1 MTLSNTA
8 VPRYYSEFRNKV
20 LAGEIPVCEEISM
33 QMNIIDRLIVSP
45 DYYYDDEAVYGWVDY
60 CENELT
66 LTNGEDLHLLDTF
79 KLWGEDIFGWYY
91 FTERNVYVP
100 SENGAPGHYEL
111 KTIKKRLRNKQFIIT
126 ARGSAKSMFASAI
139 QSYFCAVDPSTSD
152 QFVVA
157 PTMRQADETLAPIRT
172 ALARAR
178 GPLFKFLTD
187 GSVHSTKGKAS
198 DHVKMAPTKKGIQN
212 FITNSIIEVRPMS
225 VDKLQGGRPMIS
237 TVDEWLSGDTR
248 EDVIGAIEQG
258 ASKLPDYLILATS
271 SEGTVR
277 NGVGDSIKM
286 ELEDRLRGFY
296 WDPHTSIWYYKLDDV
311 SEVGHPELWLKA
323 APNLGIT
330 VSYETYQ
337 LDVERAEKN
346 PDARNDILA
355 KRFGIPMEGFTYYFT
370 YEETLPTKKRQNY
383 DELPCTMGA
392 DLSQGDD
399 FCAFS
404 FLFPLG
410 ANGFGVKARCY
421 ITQRTYDNLPSAL
434 QIKYQH
440 FVKEDSLVI
449 MDSTVLDMI
458 QVYEDLSNYIEQ
470 HQYVI
475 NAFGFDP
482 YNAREFVDLYIADNG
497 EYAVEKVIQG
507 SKTESVPLGELKHF
521 AEDGCLQFD
530 QEIMEFCMGNAI
542 ALTDTNGNR
551 KLYKKRREEKIDS
564 VAAML
569 DAYVVYKRYEN
580 DFF

>member
-8 VPRYYSEFRNKV
+8 VPRYYSEFRYKV

-33 QMNIIDRLIVSP
+33 QMNIIDKLIVSP
-45 DYYYDDEAVYGWVDY
+45 DYYYDDEAVNGWVDY

-91 FTERNVYVP
+91 FTERNVYIP
-100 SENGAPGHYEL
+100 STDGTPGHYEL

-126 ARGSAKSMFASAI
+126 SRGSAKSMFASAI

-237 TVDEWLSGDTR
+237 TIDEWLSGDTR

-286 ELEDRLRGFY
+286 ELEDRLRGIY
-296 WDPHTSIWYYKLDDV
+296 WDPHTSIWYYKLDDI

-370 YEETLPTKKRQNY
+370 YEETLPSKKRQNY
-383 DELPCTMGA
+383 DELSCAMGA

-434 QIKYQH
+434 RIKYQH
-440 FVKEDSLVI
+440 FVKEESLVI

-475 NAFGFDP
+475 IAFGFDP
-482 YNAREFVDLYIADNG
+482 YNAREFVDLYTADNG
-497 EYAVEKVIQG
+497 GYAVEKVIQG

-542 ALTDTNGNR
+542 AITDTNGNR

>member
-45 DYYYDDEAVYGWVDY
+45 DYYYDDEAVDGWVDY

-91 FTERNVYVP
+91 FTERNVYIP
-100 SENGAPGHYEL
+100 SENGQPGHYEL

-370 YEETLPTKKRQNY
+370 YEETLPTKKQQNY
-383 DELPCTMGA
+383 DELPCAMGA

-440 FVKEDSLVI
+440 FVKEDSLAI

-475 NAFGFDP
+475 NVFGFDP

>member
-45 DYYYDDEAVYGWVDY
+45 DYYYDDEAVDGWVDY

-100 SENGAPGHYEL
+100 SENGTPGHYEL

-383 DELPCTMGA
+383 DELPCAMGA

-449 MDSTVLDMI
+449 IDSTVLDMI

-482 YNAREFVDLYIADNG
+482 YNSREFVELYIADNG